1 LISQKNRYFSI
12 MKTITK
18 NPKTYEITYNPELD
32 YLIGKVFFKEKMER
46 ARAFIKEHGLPEEF
60 MKKSD
65 T

>member
-1 LISQKNRYFSI
+1 
-12 MKTITK
+12 MKTTTK